1 MRLLACNETVTLVRH
16 AQETG
21 KDLYTCE
28 AIVGVSWFAKAGTS
42 PGSTGETPK
51 AELVVRI
58 PEELA
63 PDPLNEDISEALSE
77 VRFGRP
83 ESAKACLKGILSRES
98 LFGVNLYRAGL
109 GEKIEEMF
117 RQMTAGP
124 GAALK
129 TVEQWIG

>member
-16 AQETG
+16 TQETG

-63 PDPLNEDISEALSE
+63 PDPLPKAGDLL
-77 VRFGRP
+77 VRGTIGEYNGRRSLADR
-83 ESAKACLKGILSRES
+83 EYFYIRTVGDNRRLKLLPHIVLRG
-98 LFGVNLYRAGL
+98 
-109 GEKIEEMF
+109 
-117 RQMTAGP
+117 
-124 GAALK
+124 
-129 TVEQWIG
+129 